1 MRCLA
6 HFLTT
11 KNKKKSSDVNTDVD
25 VPFLIMEVPVRTCVH
40 LYLSM
45 MCTVFFI
52 QRGTPAQE
60 AIDVSNNHPHIVK
73 FIDATGD
80 ISPQFF
86 VAVEQQLLLECKSL
100 ERAIFL
106 MVATHYVFN
115 IEHNS
120 KVKDVFL
127 FLEEKIFGF

>member
-1 MRCLA
+1 MHC
-6 HFLTT
+6 
-11 KNKKKSSDVNTDVD
+11 
-25 VPFLIMEVPVRTCVH
+25 
-40 LYLSM
+40 
-45 MCTVFFI
+45 FFI
-52 QRGTPAQE
+52 QRGTPAHE
-60 AIDVSNNHPHIVK
+60 AIDGSNNHPHIVK

-80 ISPQFF
+80 LSPQFF

-115 IEHNS
+115 IEYNL

-127 FLEEKIFGF
+127 FLEEKILGFLDTSVKKSSIYLSVSSSIDLYVEETI